1 MRDIASRHGCGSW
14 APKWQLDHQLALLR
28 TFFETHGAPPQSWK
42 GFGVSIVARVEDNA
56 ATTSAWGVVGRYRG
70 SETGSN
76 AQAGLVNRSHEMD

>member
-42 GFGVSIVARVEDNA
+42 GFGVSIVARVEDKRGYHERA
-56 ATTSAWGVVGRYRG
+56 GRGG
-70 SETGSN
+70 SLSWLRNGIECSGRF
-76 AQAGLVNRSHEMD
+76 G